1 MAMENVWNDLLR
13 TPEGRD
19 MWMSCGEMGSQFSE
33 YVAGFYWTIATMMAV
48 GYGDIS
54 PTTPQERLFA
64 IATQVPL
71 FLTLPR
77 TQTTDGLECHKIGR
91 VNHLVH

>member
-1 MAMENVWNDLLR
+1 MESRQVRGVLGRAAAVLFQDTQLDHRGVVGVASVFKALLHFI
-13 TPEGRD
+13 D
-19 MWMSCGEMGSQFSE
+19 Q
-33 YVAGFYWTIATMMAV
+33 I
-48 GYGDIS
+48 I
-54 PTTPQERLFA
+54 
-64 IATQVPL
+64 PL